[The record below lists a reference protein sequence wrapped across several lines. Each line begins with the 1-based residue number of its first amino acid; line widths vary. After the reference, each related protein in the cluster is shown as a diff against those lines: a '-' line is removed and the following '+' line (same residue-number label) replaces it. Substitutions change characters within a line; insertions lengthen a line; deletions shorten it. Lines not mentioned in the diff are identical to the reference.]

1 MSNGRK
7 CLCRG
12 CDKNVAAWALIAGA
26 SEGIGAAFAQ
36 QLADAGLN
44 LVLLSRNL
52 EKLQRLDDSI
62 RSGTGVQT
70 RLVAADL
77 TADYVLDTVKEQT
90 ADLEI
95 GLLIYNAGAS
105 HGLNLFHDWP
115 LEHSLG
121 LVNLNCRTPVM
132 LAHHFGLAMRE
143 RRRGGMIF
151 LSSLSAFAGGSYV
164 ATYAGTKAFDI
175 VFAQSLWHEL
185 ASYNIDVTS
194 LVAGATRTPAMAS
207 SGIDLDQEEIRRSY
221 VIMEPEDVARE
232 GLAALGTGP
241 VWIAGE
247 KNRENME
254 QMSAH
259 LSREQAIEVM
269 SMANAKLN
277 DKPYIPVIDLE
288 GT

>member
-1 MSNGRK
+1 MADLKQDFADQYGP
-7 CLCRG
+7 
-12 CDKNVAAWALIAGA
+12 WALVAGA
-26 SEGIGAAFAQ
+26 SEGIGAAFSQ
-36 QLADAGLN
+36 QLAEAGLN
-44 LVLLSRNL
+44 LVLISRTQ
-52 EKLQRLDDSI
+52 EKLERLEERI
-62 RSGTGVQT
+62 RTDTGVQT
-70 RLVAADL
+70 RVVAADL
-77 TADYVLDTVKEQT
+77 TADDVLDTVRQET
-90 ADLEI
+90 ADLDI
-95 GLLIYNAGAS
+95 GLLIYNVGAS
-105 HGLNLFHDWP
+105 HGLNLFHEWP
-115 LEHSLG
+115 LEHSLA

-164 ATYAGTKAFDI
+164 ATYAGTKAFDL
-175 VFAQSLWHEL
+175 VFPQSLWHEL
-185 ASYNIDVTS
+185 APYNVQVTS
-194 LVAGATRTPAMAS
+194 LVAGATRTPAMAD
-207 SGIDLDQEEIRRSY
+207 SGIDLDQEDIRRDY

-232 GLAALGTGP
+232 GLAALGKGP

-247 KNRENME
+247 KNRESME

-288 GT
+288 GS